1 VAEAAKKRGDRIII
15 TPTGERWPDD
25 TSRPAFEDLIGA
37 AEPDLTELIL
47 RCGSGIELGARVFSD
62 AVLLASQLNVSD
74 GVPILQEGAFCTQL
88 VENS

>member
-37 AEPDLTELIL
+37 AEPDLAELIL
-47 RCGSGIELGARVFSD
+47 
-62 AVLLASQLNVSD
+62 
-74 GVPILQEGAFCTQL
+74 
-88 VENS
+88 